1 MIFLEAH
8 LLDLDQADMEG
19 GTPQPSERQI
29 KVTSISE
36 LSLPPDRCKVL
47 YTVRSA
53 KEQVQDVKNSV
64 TRRVDYII
72 QTLVNHQVR
81 VRIQGEMWVGI

>member
-8 LLDLDQADMEG
+8 LLDLDQPDMEG

-29 KVTSISE
+29 KVTSIGE

-81 VRIQGEMWVGI
+81 VRIQGGYPG